1 MKERQ
6 TPACGKEDIRA
17 AIERKLCMRFH
28 APNMENVNT
37 STRMIIIKELTL
49 VMMKIEVKEE
59 GIF

>member
-1 MKERQ
+1 
-6 TPACGKEDIRA
+6 
-17 AIERKLCMRFH
+17 MRFH
-28 APNMENVNT
+28 APSMENVNT